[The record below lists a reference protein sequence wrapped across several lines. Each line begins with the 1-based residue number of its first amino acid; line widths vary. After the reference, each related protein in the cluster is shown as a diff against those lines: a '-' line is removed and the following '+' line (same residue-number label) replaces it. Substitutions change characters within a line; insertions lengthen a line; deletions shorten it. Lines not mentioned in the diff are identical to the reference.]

1 MKYQFQNWTWRKNMK
16 KRKIEDIMDKIGIPE
31 CAQGYEC
38 IVEALMLMDEP
49 VWKNAKWMNVYE
61 EIGRRLGKRGS
72 SVERSIR
79 YCFEITRKREKNQP
93 DIEEYVASVY
103 TGNHHTLKHFYKI
116 LKREEEDENSKY

>member
-1 MKYQFQNWTWRKNMK
+1 MK
-16 KRKIEDIMDKIGIPE
+16 KRKIEDVMDKIGIPE
-31 CAQGYEC
+31 CTQGYEC

-61 EIGRRLGKRGS
+61 EIGRRLGKTGN
-72 SVERSIR
+72 SVERAIR
-79 YCFEITRKREKNQP
+79 YCFEIAKKKAKDQTDVEH
-93 DIEEYVASVY
+93 YLGSVY

>member
-1 MKYQFQNWTWRKNMK
+1 MNR
-16 KRKIEDIMDKIGIPE
+16 RRIEDIMDKIGIPQ

-61 EIGRRLGKRGS
+61 EIGRRLGKTGNY
-72 SVERSIR
+72 VERAIR
-79 YCFEITRKREKNQP
+79 YCFEIAKKKAKDQTDVEH
-93 DIEEYVASVY
+93 YLGSVY

-116 LKREEEDENSKY
+116 LKREEEDENSRY